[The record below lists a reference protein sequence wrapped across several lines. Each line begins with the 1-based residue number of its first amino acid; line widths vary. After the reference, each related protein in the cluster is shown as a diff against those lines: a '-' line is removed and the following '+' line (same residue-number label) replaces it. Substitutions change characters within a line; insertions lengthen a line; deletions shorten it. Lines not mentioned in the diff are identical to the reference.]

1 MIDDCISGRM
11 SLVIV
16 DLNTNEII
24 GATAAKDLN
33 VYPQNFE
40 QEFMSNLNF
49 FSSVIS
55 L

>member
-1 MIDDCISGRM
+1 MIDDCINCRM

-16 DLNTNEII
+16 DVNTNAVI

-33 VYPQNFE
+33 GNPVNFE

>member
-1 MIDDCISGRM
+1 M
-11 SLVIV
+11 SLVVV

-33 VYPQNFE
+33 TYPQNFE